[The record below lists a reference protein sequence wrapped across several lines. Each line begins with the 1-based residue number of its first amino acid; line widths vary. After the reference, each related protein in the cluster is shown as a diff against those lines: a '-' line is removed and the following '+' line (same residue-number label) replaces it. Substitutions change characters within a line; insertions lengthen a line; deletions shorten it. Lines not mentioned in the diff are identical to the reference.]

1 MIYRNLILPA
11 SLLSGTIVGAG
22 MFSLPFIF
30 SKAGLGLGFFY
41 LIFFGIVSMLIHL
54 MYADIILRTQEN
66 HRFAGYAK
74 IYFGEFGFWSGFL
87 MTVVGAIFSLLVYLV
102 LSVSFINLIAPIFPD
117 NYEVLIFWLLGS
129 IALFLNINKITYF
142 EFLTDTVGMWLII
155 LAIIIYGLADF
166 KLSGPLLMDADYFF
180 FPYGAILFSL
190 AGRVAIPAV
199 LGYFRNNN
207 KSPALAK
214 RPIILGS
221 LMPIIIYAVFV
232 LGVLGL
238 SAGNGPSE
246 DSISGLAG
254 KLPSEILYA
263 LIILGVIS
271 LWSTYIVIG
280 RDVKKSLE
288 HDLNLGSLFSVLA
301 VSAIPLLF
309 YFVGFDNFIELI
321 SFAGSIFIGLEAI
334 FIVLIWQRA
343 SKITASEIIFKKIN
357 PLIIYSLIFVFIG
370 GIIYALIY

>member
-1 MIYRNLILPA
+1 MYKNLILPA

-22 MFSLPFIF
+22 MFALPFVF

-66 HRFAGYAK
+66 HRFAGYAR
-74 IYFGEFGFWSGFL
+74 IYLGKFGFLSGLL
-87 MTVVGAIFSLLVYLV
+87 MTVIGAIFSLLIYLI
-102 LSVSFINLIAPIFPD
+102 LSVSFINLIAPFFPD
-117 NYEVLIFWLLGS
+117 NYEVLILWFLGS
-129 IALFLNINKITYF
+129 IMFFLNINKIAYF
-142 EFLTDTVGMWLII
+142 EFLTDIGIWLII
-155 LAIIIYGLADF
+155 LVVIIYGLADF
-166 KLSGPLLMDADYFF
+166 KLSSPLLINQDYFF
-180 FPYGAILFSL
+180 LPYGAILFSL
-190 AGRVAIPAV
+190 AGRVAVPAV

-221 LMPIIIYAVFV
+221 LTPIIVYAVFV

-263 LIILGVIS
+263 LIILGAIS
-271 LWSTYIVIG
+271 LLSTYIIIG
-280 RDVKKSLE
+280 REVKKSLE
-288 HDLNLGSLFSVLA
+288 HDLNFGHLLSALA
-301 VSAIPLLF
+301 ISASPLLLYF
-309 YFVGFDNFIELI
+309 AGFDEFIKLINFVG
-321 SFAGSIFIGLEAI
+321 GIFIGIEAI
-334 FIVLIWQRA
+334 FIILMWQRA
-343 SKITASEIIFKKIN
+343 SKIEARETIFKKIN

>member
-22 MFSLPFIF
+22 MFALPFIF
-30 SKAGLGLGFFY
+30 NKAGLGLGFFY
-41 LIFFGIVSMLIHL
+41 LIFFGIVSMLVHL

-74 IYFGEFGFWSGFL
+74 IYFGELGFWSGFL

-102 LSVSFINLIAPIFPD
+102 LSVSFINLVAPIFPD
-117 NYEVLIFWLLGS
+117 NYEVLIFWFFGS
-129 IALFLNINKITYF
+129 MAFFLNINKITYF
-142 EFLTDTVGMWLII
+142 EFLTDIGMWLII
-155 LAIIIYGLADF
+155 LAIIIYGFFDF
-166 KLSGPLLMDADYFF
+166 KLSGPLLMDANYFF

-214 RPIILGS
+214 KPIILGS
-221 LMPIIIYAVFV
+221 LTPIIVYAVFV

-238 SAGNGPSE
+238 STERGPSE
-246 DSISGLAG
+246 DSISGLAS
-254 KLPSEILYA
+254 KLPPEILYA
-263 LIILGVIS
+263 LIILGAIS

-288 HDLNLGSLFSVLA
+288 HDLNLNGLFSALA
-301 VSAIPLLF
+301 VSIIPLLL
-309 YFVGFDNFIELI
+309 YFAGFDNFIKLI
-321 SFAGSIFIGLEAI
+321 SLVGGIFIGLEAI
-334 FIVLIWQRA
+334 FIVLMWQRA
-343 SKITASEIIFKKIN
+343 SKTAAKEMIFKKIN
-357 PLIIYSLIFVFIG
+357 PLIIYSLIFVFVG

>member
-22 MFSLPFIF
+22 MFSLPFVF

-74 IYFGEFGFWSGFL
+74 IYFGKFGFWSGFL
-87 MTVVGAIFSLLVYLV
+87 MTVVGAIFSLLIYLV

-129 IALFLNINKITYF
+129 MAFFLNINKITYF
-142 EFLTDTVGMWLII
+142 EFLTDIGIWLII
-155 LAIIIYGLADF
+155 LAIIIYGLFDF
-166 KLSGPLLMDADYFF
+166 KLSGPLLIDANYFF

-207 KSPALAK
+207 KSPALSK

-221 LMPIIIYAVFV
+221 LTPIIVYAVFV

-238 SAGNGPSE
+238 STGRGPSE

-263 LIILGVIS
+263 LIILGAIS

-288 HDLNLGSLFSVLA
+288 HDLNFGSLFSALT
-301 VSAIPLLF
+301 VSIIPLLL
-309 YFVGFDNFIELI
+309 YFAGFDNFIKLI
-321 SFAGSIFIGLEAI
+321 SFVGGIFIGLEAI
-334 FIVLIWQRA
+334 FIVLMWQRA
-343 SKITASEIIFKKIN
+343 SKIAANEMIFKKIN

>member
-1 MIYRNLILPA
+1 MIYKNLILPA

-22 MFSLPFIF
+22 MFALPFVF
-30 SKAGLGLGFFY
+30 NKAGLGLGFFY
-41 LIFFGIVSMLIHL
+41 LIFFGIVSMLINL

-66 HRFAGYAK
+66 HRFVGYAR
-74 IYFGEFGFWSGFL
+74 IYLGKFGFLSGFL
-87 MTVVGAIFSLLVYLV
+87 MTVVGAIFSLLIYLI
-102 LSVSFINLIAPIFPD
+102 LFVSFINLFPD
-117 NYEVLIFWLLGS
+117 NYEVLIFWFLGS
-129 IALFLNINKITYF
+129 MAFFLNINKITYF
-142 EFLTDTVGMWLII
+142 EFLTDIGMWLII
-155 LAIIIYGLADF
+155 SAIIIYGLADF
-166 KLSGPLLMDADYFF
+166 KLSSPLLINQDYFF
-180 FPYGAILFSL
+180 LPYGAILFSL
-190 AGRVAIPAV
+190 AGRVAVPAV

-221 LMPIIIYAVFV
+221 LTPIIVYAVFV

-263 LIILGVIS
+263 LIILGAIS
-271 LWSTYIVIG
+271 LLSTYIVIG

-288 HDLNLGSLFSVLA
+288 HDLNFGHLLSALA
-301 VSAIPLLF
+301 ISASPLLLYF
-309 YFVGFDNFIELI
+309 SGLDGFIKLINFVG
-321 SFAGSIFIGLEAI
+321 GIFIGIEAI
-334 FIVLIWQRA
+334 FIVLMWQKA
-343 SKITASEIIFKKIN
+343 SKIEAKETIFKKIN